1 MGLRGA
7 TISSFFLDF
16 REILEIGEIQRG
28 ATSPAALARG
38 EEVAKRLPSPRRS
51 EKKKM
56 KVKNKSFSK
65 FAENLWSG
73 S

>member
-7 TISSFFLDF
+7 TTSSFFLDF

-38 EEVAKRLPSPRRS
+38 EEVAKRLPSPRRGT
-51 EKKKM
+51 EV
-56 KVKNKSFSK
+56 KVK
-65 FAENLWSG
+65 
-73 S
+73 